1 MAWDIKVVVGVD
13 SAARKN
19 CTKQLVRN
27 VKRNAKF
34 LLSPAAIARFIA
46 RIAFQSVRIATANSY
61 VLQYLSTLC
70 DLFGCRGF
78 FLP

>member
-19 CTKQLVRN
+19 CTKRPARN

-34 LLSPAAIARFIA
+34 LLSPAAIVRSIV
-46 RIAFQSVRIATANSY
+46 RNAFQSVRIATANS
-61 VLQYLSTLC
+61 
-70 DLFGCRGF
+70 FKGF
-78 FLP
+78 NIY